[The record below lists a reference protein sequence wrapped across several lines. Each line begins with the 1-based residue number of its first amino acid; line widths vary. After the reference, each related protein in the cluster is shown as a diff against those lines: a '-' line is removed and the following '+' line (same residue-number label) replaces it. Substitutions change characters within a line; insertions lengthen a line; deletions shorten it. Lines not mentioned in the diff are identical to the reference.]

1 MGVVQP
7 LEWTIDDFVYEPQ
20 IDADHQKLFAD
31 AESVRQAI
39 ALGKPASQVSY
50 QLWHLAKS
58 FSAHLTGEERQMRR
72 SRYPGYQW
80 HESQHQAGR
89 AKIARLTQAV
99 HRNDELGIREG
110 LEEFIRWMQDH
121 VHLADRMFAA
131 HLRNHERER
140 VAS

>member
-1 MGVVQP
+1 MVVVQP
-7 LEWTIDDFVYEPQ
+7 LQWTIDDFVYEPQ
-20 IDADHQKLFAD
+20 MDADHQKLFEA
-31 AESVRQAI
+31 AESVRRAV
-39 ALGKPASQVSY
+39 ALGKPANEISF

-58 FSAHLTGEERQMRR
+58 FNAHLAGEERQMRR
-72 SRYPGYQW
+72 SRYPGFAW

-99 HRNDELGIREG
+99 HRTDELGIRGG

-131 HLRNHERER
+131 HLRNHDRELR
-140 VAS
+140 AS